1 MKDYSRV
8 ARKIPTLPFVVQS
21 LCSAGFIAAFT
32 INAIVGA
39 DLSGQAAWAGVP
51 SATYTLGGAL
61 AAFAWGF
68 TMERVGRRN
77 GLAMGQLLGVLGA
90 AIAAP
95 ATVAP
100 SSRSR

>member
-8 ARKIPTLPFVVQS
+8 ARKITTLLFV
-21 LCSAGFIAAFT
+21 SAEPRLRGVHRRFT

-90 AIAAP
+90 AVAAP